1 MAGVD
6 EAVCP
11 NESAQRSLD
20 ADRAVI
26 APDDDA
32 FGYYPFAKALTDAI
46 RKTPSPTGVVMAL
59 NGPWGSGKSS
69 LMNLIKFNLAEQND
83 RKTLVVEFNPW
94 WFNGRDQLAGQLL
107 TQFHKALSGES
118 GALRDAGDAL
128 AKYAGML
135 SKAVAYSTSIPWLDK
150 VLTPLLKLLG
160 RKPVDVPKTKAK
172 ISGALAK
179 ADRRVLILVD
189 DIDRLTPSEM
199 MEVFKVV
206 KALGDFPNVI
216 YLLSFDRDVVA
227 EAIGKAV
234 SADGQAYLE
243 KIVQASFDLPT
254 ISQAQLNAHFS
265 QELDK
270 LLSAM
275 AVPAVAPRYFENV
288 FFDGLEQ
295 YLQKPRDIVRI
306 LNILRVTFPAVVG
319 EVNWVDFVAL
329 EFLRLFEPI
338 AYQKIRQHPGM
349 CTGAPGMSEDL
360 RPVSA
365 FHEAWLGEVCEF
377 RRSGVRALM
386 CRMFPKID
394 AAFNRQY
401 YGGYDGFRYMNLSC
415 AEFHPVYFSFG
426 VPDTI
431 LSRAQADELIAL
443 APDVGRFADA
453 WLDLKKIRRQD
464 GHSKARELLDFIAR
478 LPSDTAHERAGELLS
493 AILSVPESLLT
504 EADEAGSFSMPNSWR
519 ITGTLQ
525 HLLGIIPPAL
535 RAEALHSAVIQAREI
550 PAASHLLRRLR
561 TDLPHAV
568 EMEGLDVAAVQHLQ
582 QRLATQVMQMSLQ
595 DLLDFD
601 DQQLLIHILVEV
613 MGEQHLRDR
622 YQPIL
627 SDPPLLLRF
636 LEGSVSTGS
645 LEVQGDRVSRRVL
658 NVPSAALDRITGR
671 DHARTLVEALRTQP
685 GMSPSQTQVIEAYLR
700 LDFLGADDATAID

>member
-1 MAGVD
+1 MRLGGRPLSGGQMT
-6 EAVCP
+6 CP
-11 NESAQRSLD
+11 
-20 ADRAVI
+20 
-26 APDDDA
+26 
-32 FGYYPFAKALTDAI
+32 GT
-46 RKTPSPTGVVMAL
+46 T
-59 NGPWGSGKSS
+59 
-69 LMNLIKFNLAEQND
+69 
-83 RKTLVVEFNPW
+83 EFNQA
-94 WFNGRDQLAGQLL
+94 D
-107 TQFHKALSGES
+107 
-118 GALRDAGDAL
+118 
-128 AKYAGML
+128 
-135 SKAVAYSTSIPWLDK
+135 
-150 VLTPLLKLLG
+150 VLYP
-160 RKPVDVPKTKAK
+160 
-172 ISGALAK
+172 
-179 ADRRVLILVD
+179 
-189 DIDRLTPSEM
+189 M
-199 MEVFKVV
+199 
-206 KALGDFPNVI
+206 
-216 YLLSFDRDVVA
+216 
-227 EAIGKAV
+227 
-234 SADGQAYLE
+234 
-243 KIVQASFDLPT
+243 
-254 ISQAQLNAHFS
+254 
-265 QELDK
+265 
-270 LLSAM
+270 
-275 AVPAVAPRYFENV
+275 
-288 FFDGLEQ
+288 
-295 YLQKPRDIVRI
+295 
-306 LNILRVTFPAVVG
+306 VG

-349 CTGAPGMSEDL
+349 FTGAPGMSEDL

-582 QRLATQVMQMSLQ
+582 QRLATQLMQMSLQ